1 MDVDPKTASHF
12 SASCSSVSASKVG
25 ALSMVQVLSR
35 IMLAWLL
42 LPCLWAAAGAQAV
55 SFPELSSTVPG
66 HQDVSY
72 LDLARM
78 IVPDL
83 VAGEDGFYKGGAPI
97 EMRDII
103 GDEGGSPPE
112 TINLPS
118 AAVLPI
124 KAGGKDRLT
133 MLFDLGQ
140 AEDSAEGFAVLALYD
155 LTGKPKLLDAV
166 NVGTD
171 RNSYF
176 RDPGKLALGPGDDA
190 LITMSMHFNSN
201 QGYVGTILVLVR
213 DDRFEPIDQINTFDE
228 NVCAYKRTQDLSFQ
242 TPGSEKPYA
251 PIKVTVTD
259 ATAPSGDS
267 CEEPAP
273 EAASR
278 DISVTYRW
286 DKAKSRYVKDSDAFE
301 KLSAENAK
309 RF

>member
-1 MDVDPKTASHF
+1 
-12 SASCSSVSASKVG
+12 
-25 ALSMVQVLSR
+25 MVHVLSR
-35 IMLAWLL
+35 VVLACLL
-42 LPCLWAAAGAQAV
+42 LPCLWTVAEAQAV
-55 SFPELSSTVPG
+55 SFPELNSAVPG
-66 HQDVSY
+66 HQDVTY
-72 LDLARM
+72 LDLAKM
-78 IVPDL
+78 IVPGL
-83 VAGEDGFYKGGAPI
+83 SAGDDGSYTGGAPI
-97 EMRDII
+97 EMRHILG

-112 TINLPS
+112 TINLPN
-118 AAVLPI
+118 AAVLPV
-124 KAGGKDRLT
+124 KAGGKDRLA

-155 LTGKPKLLDAV
+155 LADKPKLLDAV

-201 QGYVGTILVLVR
+201 QGYVSTILVLVR
-213 DDRFEPIDQINTFDE
+213 DDRFEPIDRIDTFDE

-242 TPGSEKPYA
+242 TLGVEKPYA
-251 PIKVTVTD
+251 PIKVTLTD
-259 ATAPSGDS
+259 ATAPSGES

-273 EAASR
+273 EAASS

-301 KLSAENAK
+301 KLSVENAK

>member
-1 MDVDPKTASHF
+1 
-12 SASCSSVSASKVG
+12 
-25 ALSMVQVLSR
+25 LSR
-35 IMLAWLL
+35 AVLACLL
-42 LPCLWAAAGAQAV
+42 LPYLLAAAEAQAV
-55 SFPELSSTVPG
+55 SFPELNSAVPG
-66 HQDVSY
+66 HQDVTY
-72 LDLARM
+72 LDLAKM

-83 VAGEDGFYKGGAPI
+83 SAGDDGFYTGSAPI
-97 EMRDII
+97 EMRHVLG

-112 TINLPS
+112 TINLPN

-140 AEDSAEGFAVLALYD
+140 TEDSAEGFAVLALYD
-155 LTGKPKLLDAV
+155 LADKPKLLDAV
-166 NVGTD
+166 DVGTD

-190 LITMSMHFNSN
+190 LITMSMHFNSS
-201 QGYVGTILVLVR
+201 QGYVSTILILVR

-242 TPGSEKPYA
+242 ALGVEKPYA
-251 PIKVTVTD
+251 PIKITLTD
-259 ATAPSGDS
+259 ATAPSGES

-273 EAASR
+273 EAVSR
-278 DISVTYRW
+278 GISVTYRW
-286 DKAKSRYVKDSDAFE
+286 DKAKSRYLKDSDAFE